1 MSRCP
6 PGLRQPARTRK
17 DRRGRVGLVHH
28 VESHREVD
36 PPFLIVKTLLRLADP
51 QVDLVDAIVDLMRV
65 MAGLHRNAPARMR
78 ALAADLREGT
88 SPAEL
93 DMFVADTTRIL
104 SERSGRSQDS
114 LRTKTWLACVAVTHV
129 GRAVVHDPPDVEL
142 EELLEGLGR
151 MLRGLFADLR

>member
-1 MSRCP
+1 M
-6 PGLRQPARTRK
+6 
-17 DRRGRVGLVHH
+17 HH